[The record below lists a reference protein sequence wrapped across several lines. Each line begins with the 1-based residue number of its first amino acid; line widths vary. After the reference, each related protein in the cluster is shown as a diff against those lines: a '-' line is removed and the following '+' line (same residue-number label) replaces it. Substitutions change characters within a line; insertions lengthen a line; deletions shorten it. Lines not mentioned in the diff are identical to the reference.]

1 MLDEW
6 RYYSSLTNRANF
18 FRRNFLATEHIK
30 LALRPSLE
38 IIQKVLGLP
47 DSACITQEHIDLCEK
62 LSESPVVLPIPVPN
76 SNHVLPF
83 SKVAGP
89 ENSVDP
95 SKRTPGIYL
104 LVQEGKF
111 KTRDKYIGQ
120 SVHLGNRVKDHGSS
134 KDPRTS
140 SFITDMKGEGLV
152 YLFILTPAI
161 IASLP
166 LGLTLV
172 QFLCVFE
179 QYMFFLHR
187 PRINRVFV
195 ATHGV
200 AWSDAAK
207 AAHTLLLGKP
217 VFVYRKVSD
226 SPYVLELVYIF
237 ESMGLLSTTFGFD
250 RT

>member
-1 MLDEW
+1 
-6 RYYSSLTNRANF
+6 
-18 FRRNFLATEHIK
+18 
-30 LALRPSLE
+30 
-38 IIQKVLGLP
+38 
-47 DSACITQEHIDLCEK
+47 
-62 LSESPVVLPIPVPN
+62 
-76 SNHVLPF
+76 
-83 SKVAGP
+83 
-89 ENSVDP
+89 
-95 SKRTPGIYL
+95 
-104 LVQEGKF
+104 
-111 KTRDKYIGQ
+111 
-120 SVHLGNRVKDHGSS
+120 
-134 KDPRTS
+134 
-140 SFITDMKGEGLV
+140 MKGEGLV
-152 YLFILTPAI
+152 YLFILTPTI

-200 AWSDAAK
+200 AWSDH
-207 AAHTLLLGKP
+207 HTLLLGKP

-237 ESMGLLSTTFGFD
+237 ESMGLLSTTFGFE